1 MNASVAARFYKMRM
15 AREIIVLGVLQHEI
29 TTSLQD
35 SLLENQI
42 GESRQQ
48 LQIVGRIGVDEIIL
62 HMARLDELKHIPT
75 DEVKVAY
82 TQLLAAGDDEV
93 LLGVRHLHRR
103 YLARTTRDKLQADAT
118 CTRKQVQHVHTLEI
132 HTIGEEIEQTLLGEV
147 RSRTGCDIFRGHQS
161 TPPKCS

>member
-29 TTSLQD
+29 TTRLQD

-62 HMARLDELKHIPT
+62 HMARLDELKHIPA
-75 DEVKVAY
+75 DEMKIPY
-82 TQLLAAGDDEV
+82 PQLLAA
-93 LLGVRHLHRR
+93 R
-103 YLARTTRDKLQADAT
+103 
-118 CTRKQVQHVHTLEI
+118 
-132 HTIGEEIEQTLLGEV
+132 
-147 RSRTGCDIFRGHQS
+147 
-161 TPPKCS
+161 